1 MCRSYFAACYS
12 KTEIN
17 LQNVIVLKYSLIAA
31 SILAKLGLSGQGQLV
46 RPVHIGVV
54 IGVVGMLVLWVVQ
67 KLLCCLLF

>member
-1 MCRSYFAACYS
+1 MPYM
-12 KTEIN
+12 EGE
-17 LQNVIVLKYSLIAA
+17 VLKYSIIAA

-54 IGVVGMLVLWVVQ
+54 IGVVGMLMLWVVQ